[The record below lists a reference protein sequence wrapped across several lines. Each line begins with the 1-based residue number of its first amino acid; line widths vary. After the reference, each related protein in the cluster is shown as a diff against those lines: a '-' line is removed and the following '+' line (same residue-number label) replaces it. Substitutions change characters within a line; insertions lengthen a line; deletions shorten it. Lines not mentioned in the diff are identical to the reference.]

1 MINSLLMPESMIRIM
16 TKIIKN
22 EFYNDKNIYQNILV
36 SIIKKVNDI
45 NFDIASIITRDMNKE
60 SIHNIIYIDDYLTTF
75 IEKKRNAKEKL
86 LINVKNK
93 EIREGKESIWTIED
107 KMKSFAINGI
117 VLQKGI
123 CILICKVIF
132 NSKKNTQDLDK
143 NILGHLFLK
152 ICSYVFKD
160 DDFFLKQEVLNFEYD
175 KIAFAYFMSMKAF
188 IDKCSDNY
196 KIKVEVNKERKMKK
210 FKG

>member
-1 MINSLLMPESMIRIM
+1 MSKSLLMPKSMIRVM
-16 TKIIKN
+16 TRIIKN
-22 EFYNDKNIYQNILV
+22 EFHSDSVYDYFLIQ
-36 SIIKKVNDI
+36 IIKKVND
-45 NFDIASIITRDMNKE
+45 NSFNLTSSITRNMSKE
-60 SIHNIIYIDDYLTTF
+60 SINIILELDDYISTF
-75 IEKKRNAKEKL
+75 IEKKRNAKERL

-93 EIREGKESIWTIED
+93 EIREGKENNWTVEG
-107 KMKSFAINGI
+107 KLKSFNIDGVI
-117 VLQKGI
+117 LPKDF
-123 CILICKVIF
+123 CILICKGIF
-132 NSKKNTQDLDK
+132 NSKNNTQDLDK